1 MMTKSRFAE
10 LGEINQIA
18 FIPEDF
24 DACLRFWTEVMG
36 AGPFFILSGTI
47 ATSSSYLGAPT
58 NPVLDI
64 ALGHWGDLQIEII
77 RQTNDDPSPYKAWRD
92 AGGVGVHHTCIAVP
106 DIAAAKMLAAEK
118 GMEVLL
124 TGAANGAEWIYVDTG
139 GGPGTIVE
147 IIQHSVASQG
157 LMDMVRASARGWDG
171 SDPVRRMTL

>member
-1 MMTKSRFAE
+1 MMMKSRFAE

-24 DACLRFWTEVMG
+24 DACLKFWTEVMG
-36 AGPFFILSGTI
+36 AGPFFVLAGTI

-64 ALGHWGDLQIEII
+64 ALGHLGDIQIEII
-77 RQTNDDPSPYKAWRD
+77 RQTNDAPSPYKAWRD
-92 AGGVGVHHTCIAVP
+92 AGGAGVHHTCIAVP
-106 DIAAAKMLAAEK
+106 DIAAAKTLAAER
-118 GMEVLL
+118 GMEILL

-147 IIQHSVASQG
+147 IIQHSAASQG
-157 LMDMVRASARGWDG
+157 LMDMVRAAARGWDG
-171 SDPVRRMTL
+171 GDPVRRLTL